1 MEINWRLSVQ
11 MMEIYEKKYETIW
24 TKLKDFKNIKLNAFP
39 FYEGRY
45 IKPKIRTYGDK
56 VHANFRV

>member
-1 MEINWRLSVQ
+1 

-56 VHANFRV
+56 VHVNFRV